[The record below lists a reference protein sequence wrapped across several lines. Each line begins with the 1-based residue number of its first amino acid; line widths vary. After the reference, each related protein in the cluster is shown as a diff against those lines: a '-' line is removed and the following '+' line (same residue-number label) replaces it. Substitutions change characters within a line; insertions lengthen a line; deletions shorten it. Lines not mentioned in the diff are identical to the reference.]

1 MAKSDD
7 ATVASVINNI
17 TEKNTNEESKL
28 SLKVMADF
36 SEKNPEKLET
46 LAQNNAD
53 QIEKLTISAVEEA
66 ESSKEDADLIAKV
79 VAVASDELV
88 IK

>member
-1 MAKSDD
+1 
-7 ATVASVINNI
+7 
-17 TEKNTNEESKL
+17 
-28 SLKVMADF
+28 MADF

-46 LAQNNAD
+46 LVQNNVD
-53 QIEKLTISAVEEA
+53 QIEKLTISAVEKA

-88 IK
+88 NKVVEEVSKVQLKKNKLYPHKF